1 MLLFEDEA
9 VSGDVL
15 LDDKVNTNSP
25 RSLFITSP
33 SPRWSVM
40 RSTGFFHHKSILL
53 ICCTGTGPKQQHQVT
68 L

>member
-15 LDDKVNTNSP
+15 LDDRVNTNSP

-40 RSTGFFHHKSILL
+40 RSTGFFHHKSILSYAAPAQAQSNN
-53 ICCTGTGPKQQHQVT
+53 TK
-68 L
+68 